1 MKISLVAS
9 LRQTIATPATPLI
22 ETIQSVVSSRR
33 TLTASQPLKTESEAI
48 DHHQNDTRL
57 ATVMIA
63 DSNEQNNEHRA
74 QIDEVNCI

>member
-33 TLTASQPLKTESEAI
+33 TLTTSQPLKNENEMI
-48 DHHQNDTRL
+48 DHQQNDTRPSN
-57 ATVMIA
+57 AMIA
-63 DSNEQNNEHRA
+63 DSNEQNNEHEA
-74 QIDEVNCI
+74 QIDEVNCS